1 MRIVKK
7 KDKVLLEQEQIL
19 ASYAGSKEHMVVLF
33 KDTEKLLIV
42 LNNILD
48 GKFVE
53 LLVENKVFNYYT
65 NIVSKMVNNN
75 DLIKYFLFTS
85 YLLDF
90 LTWGETCQGL
100 TFWYG
105 INRKFKNIIRE
116 YYEN

>member
-7 KDKVLLEQEQIL
+7 KDKILLEQEQIL
-19 ASYAGSKEHMVVLF
+19 ASYVGSKENMVVLF

-65 NIVSKMVNNN
+65 NIVSKKVNNYPYKVFSIYE
-75 DLIKYFLFTS
+75 LFIGLFTWS
-85 YLLDF
+85 
-90 LTWGETCQGL
+90 ETSQGHA
-100 TFWYG
+100 FWYD
-105 INRKFKNIIRE
+105 INRKFNHMLRE

>member
-7 KDKVLLEQEQIL
+7 KDKILLEQEQIL
-19 ASYAGSKEHMVVLF
+19 ASYAGSKEKMVVLF

-65 NIVSKMVNNN
+65 NIVLKKLYNKPYKVFPIYE
-75 DLIKYFLFTS
+75 LFIGLFTWS
-85 YLLDF
+85 
-90 LTWGETCQGL
+90 ETSQGHE
-100 TFWYG
+100 FWYS
-105 INRKFKNIIRE
+105 INRKFSNMIRE

>member
-65 NIVSKMVNNN
+65 NIVSKQVNNRPYQVFSIYEL
-75 DLIKYFLFTS
+75 LIGLF
-85 YLLDF
+85 
-90 LTWGETCQGL
+90 TWGETSQGH

-105 INRKFKNIIRE
+105 INRKFNNIIRE

>member
-1 MRIVKK
+1 MRIVKN

-19 ASYAGSKEHMVVLF
+19 ASYVESKENMVVLF

-65 NIVSKMVNNN
+65 NIVSKKVDNRPYKVFSIYE
-75 DLIKYFLFTS
+75 LFIGLFTWS
-85 YLLDF
+85 
-90 LTWGETCQGL
+90 ETYQGHM
-100 TFWYG
+100 FWYD
-105 INRKFKNIIRE
+105 INRKFNNMIRE

>member
-19 ASYAGSKEHMVVLF
+19 ASYVGSKENMVVLF

-53 LLVENKVFNYYT
+53 LLVENKVFNCYT
-65 NIVSKMVNNN
+65 DIVSKKIN
-75 DLIKYFLFTS
+75 DRPYKVFSIYELLIGLF
-85 YLLDF
+85 
-90 LTWGETCQGL
+90 TWGETSQGH
-100 TFWYG
+100 TFWYD
-105 INRKFKNIIRE
+105 IHRKFNNMIRE